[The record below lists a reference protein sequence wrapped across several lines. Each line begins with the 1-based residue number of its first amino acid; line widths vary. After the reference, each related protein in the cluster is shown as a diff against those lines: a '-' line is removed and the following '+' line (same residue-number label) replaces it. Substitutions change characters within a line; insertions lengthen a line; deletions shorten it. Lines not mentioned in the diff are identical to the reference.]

1 MKRRHISQRLC
12 LFLFYGTFIMLALA
26 FFFIYIYHFNSQNML
41 NEATV
46 KQANICAS
54 VRDSVKTGLDDM
66 STISLNLVY
75 SNAIRKNFNSFA
87 EFTGKKEQSKDD
99 VLRSR
104 DNAEAIFDVITAMIG
119 SYQSAS
125 QVNLY
130 TLDGTCVGSGFQQ
143 SVTKLNLQKLPWY
156 SKVVGLQGFKY
167 ISFPIAN
174 STMPATGINRTA
186 HKFLSMSRMFFNE
199 KDQPEG
205 LFEVVQDCNAVF
217 SLATKMEE
225 TNSGLRMYIY
235 NDRNEAVYP
244 YIGAPPET
252 DYLTLIHTNISAET
266 GHMLSKLEESGEF
279 ITWDTV
285 PQYDWTVVAVESEDT
300 VYAALPSFRTSF
312 LLMTTIVLLAAL
324 IACFFLAK
332 RMTRP
337 LSKLTRATKR
347 LTMDS
352 VLDDSKTTL
361 TSADSSITEISDLC
375 SSFLNMYDKL
385 RKSSRDLLLAR
396 SEEIRA
402 NLQAMQS
409 LVNPHF
415 LYNSLTSISVLA
427 EDGDDQTIVRMCNAL
442 CDYFRYIADSSRTHV
457 PLREEL
463 DCTRKYIDCM
473 QIRFGDAFLC
483 TYRVSPEVE
492 QLYIPKLIIQPIIEN
507 AFKYAFNSTQPWI
520 LNLSADTDGEFW
532 KISIEDNGGNL
543 SDSKRDEILWTL
555 HHMDHSEELHRMS
568 IGGMGL
574 KNVYLRLT
582 LQYGVRAIFD
592 IDNKQPGKT
601 VFLIGGP
608 IQRGEENE
616 RIEDL

>member
-1 MKRRHISQRLC
+1 MV
-12 LFLFYGTFIMLALA
+12 ALS
-26 FFFIYIYHFNSQNML
+26 FFFTYIYHFNSKNML

-87 EFTGKKEQSKDD
+87 AYAGKKEQSKDD
-99 VLRSR
+99 VLHSR

-130 TLDGTCVGSGFQQ
+130 TLDGTCVGTGFQQ
-143 SVTKLNLQKLPWY
+143 SVTKLNPQKLSWY
-156 SKVVGLQGFKY
+156 NKVVDLQGFKY
-167 ISFPIAN
+167 ISSPIVN
-174 STMPATGINRTA
+174 SMMPATGINRTA

-199 KDQPEG
+199 KNQPEG

-235 NDRNEAVYP
+235 NDRSEAVYP
-244 YIGAPPET
+244 YTGALPGT
-252 DYLTLIHTNISAET
+252 DYLTLIHKDITVEA
-266 GHMLSKLEESGEF
+266 GHMLSKMEGNGEF
-279 ITWDTV
+279 ITWDTI
-285 PQYDWTVVAVESEDT
+285 PQYGWTVVAVESEDT
-300 VYAALPSFRTSF
+300 VYSALPSFRTSF
-312 LLMTTIVLLAAL
+312 LLMTTVVLLAAL

-375 SSFLNMYDKL
+375 SSFLSMYDKL

-415 LYNSLTSISVLA
+415 LFNSLTSISVLA

-442 CDYFRYIADSSRTHV
+442 CDYFRYIADSSRTRV

-520 LNLSADTDGEFW
+520 LNLSADTDGESW

-543 SDSKRDEILWTL
+543 SDSKREEILWTL

-582 LQYGVRAIFD
+582 LQYGVKAIFD

-608 IQRGEENE
+608 IQKGEENE
-616 RIEDL
+616 RVEDL